1 MRDEKG
7 RFISRRE
14 QIERSKKFKGYNY
27 TFTYLPPV
35 NSSVPMSISDSETA
49 YEFTEFGKWFF
60 SIGLSIAIGIIL
72 GILLIIIL

>member
-14 QIERSKKFKGYNY
+14 QIERSKKFKGYDYN
-27 TFTYLPPV
+27 FTQLPSV
-35 NSSVPMSISDSETA
+35 NSSVPMSIPDRETA
-49 YEFTEFGKWFF
+49 YELTEFGKWFF

-72 GILLIIIL
+72 GIFL